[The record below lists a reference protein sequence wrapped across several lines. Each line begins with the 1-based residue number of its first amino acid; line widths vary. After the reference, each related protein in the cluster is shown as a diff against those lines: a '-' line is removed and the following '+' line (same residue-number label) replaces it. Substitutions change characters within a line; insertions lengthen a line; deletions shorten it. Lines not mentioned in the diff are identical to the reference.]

1 MTFKELLGKMM
12 KNRRGRRFILLMVLI
27 IIIFILGTALIIQRC
42 SSSDVPKVEQTQTES
57 VTRDSVD
64 SAAPDNVVENVD
76 QEQDDSLRIVAD
88 SVAKKPVTGRQR
100 LEAILLGNDESEL
113 LYGLPV
119 SEYEV
124 VTGEIDRGQTFSK
137 LLNGKFG
144 LNIGTVNELVDKS
157 KKVFNLR
164 DLRAGN
170 SYTAFLSNDT
180 TEQVLQY
187 LVYDKSTTE
196 YVVFDC
202 NEKSPS
208 ARVEKRD
215 VTTVERYAEG
225 VINSSLLQ
233 TIIQSK
239 LPPALAYR
247 LNDIFKWTIDFDALQ
262 KGDSFRVI
270 YEELIVD
277 TVRMGVSKIYGAEF
291 IHNDKSYMAISFEQG
306 NESGYWDAS
315 GVNLRKEFL
324 KSPLNFQARIS
335 SRFGMRIH
343 PIKRT
348 RGQHNGVD
356 YACASGT
363 PVHAIA
369 NGTVIFAGWD
379 RGGGGNTLKIRHS
392 QGLTS
397 GYLHLRNFARGIKN
411 GSRVSQGDVIGY
423 VGSTGMS
430 TGPHLDYRIWRGGTA
445 VDPLKMH
452 GMPSNPISSGNKTAF
467 NQMKNDI
474 LKVMDEYKK

>member
-1 MTFKELLGKMM
+1 MTFKELLGKMI
-12 KNRRGRRFILLMVLI
+12 KNRRGRLFIFLMVLI
-27 IIIFILGTALIIQRC
+27 FIILVLGTALIIQRC
-42 SSSDVPKVEQTQTES
+42 SSSDAPKLDQQTENTALSENS
-57 VTRDSVD
+57 VSSNNIIEYQSEEFKQKEQPQDST
-64 SAAPDNVVENVD
+64 ATA
-76 QEQDDSLRIVAD
+76 
-88 SVAKKPVTGRQR
+88 KPVTGRQR
-100 LEAILLGNDESEL
+100 LEAILLGNNDSEI

-124 VTGEIDRGQTFSK
+124 VSGDIERGQTFSK

-144 LNIGTVNELVDKS
+144 LSINTVNELVDKS

-164 DLRAGN
+164 DLKAGN

-180 TEQVLQY
+180 TEQVLKY

-202 NEKSPS
+202 NENKPS
-208 ARVEKRD
+208 IKVNKRE

-225 VINSSLLQ
+225 VITASLSH
-233 TIIQSK
+233 TILKSK
-239 LPPALAYR
+239 LPAALAYR

-270 YEELIVD
+270 YEELVVD

-291 IHNDKSYMAISFEQG
+291 THNGKTYMAISFDQG
-306 NESGYWDAS
+306 DEKGYWDAS

-356 YACASGT
+356 YACPSGT
-363 PVHAIA
+363 SVHAIA

-397 GYLHLRNFARGIKN
+397 GYLHLRNFAKGIKN

-430 TGPHLDYRIWRGGTA
+430 TGPHLDYRIWKGGTA
-445 VDPLKMH
+445 IDPLKMH
-452 GMPSNPISSGNKTAF
+452 GIPSNPISSGNKAAF

-474 LKVMDEYKK
+474 LKVMKEYKK